1 MAKKSTN
8 TEETKQSTVVLNDEV
23 KVNPT
28 QDNTTNS
35 GSDTPE
41 DTTQDPTQDPV
52 ENTEGDSGDNCPP
65 AGDCSNPDHVC
76 TCKPGH
82 CPNKDC
88 KSGHYWTE
96 GDKTVQYLYHYDD
109 ETETKVDDADHRMVN
124 PIYEAPKDPEPPKD
138 PDPVVPTPD
147 PSKPNPGQT
156 PDTPSNDCGDEVAEP
171 WAHDELLQDADG
183 HTGLERELRLHC
195 GVTYDVVKMWLD
207 EIASAT
213 DKDAVIA
220 KIAWH
225 IPTGGPK
232 SIKVH
237 HKEKIIAALNV
248 LK

>member
-23 KVNPT
+23 NPI
-28 QDNTTNS
+28 QDTNI
-35 GSDTPE
+35 
-41 DTTQDPTQDPV
+41 QNVV
-52 ENTEGDSGDNCPP
+52 ENNTITTTDT
-65 AGDCSNPDHVC
+65 ADCSNPDHVC

-96 GDKTVQYLYHYDD
+96 GTEKDQYLYHYDSDD
-109 ETETKVDDADHRMVN
+109 ETIKLEDADHRKAN
-124 PIYEAPKDPEPPKD
+124 PNYKVPEPPKDPEPPKPNPEPSNPGGSTED
-138 PDPVVPTPD
+138 PD
-147 PSKPNPGQT
+147 QI
-156 PDTPSNDCGDEVAEP
+156 PSNDCGPEVEEP
-171 WAHDELLQDADG
+171 WAHDELLQDANE

-207 EIASAT
+207 EIATAT
-213 DKDAVIA
+213 DKDAVID

-237 HKEKIIAALNV
+237 HKAKIVEALKA

>member
-23 KVNPT
+23 NPI
-28 QDNTTNS
+28 Q
-35 GSDTPE
+35 
-41 DTTQDPTQDPV
+41 DTTIKDV
-52 ENTEGDSGDNCPP
+52 ENTPTPTN

-82 CPNKDC
+82 CPNKNC

-96 GDKTVQYLYHYDD
+96 GTEKDQYLYHYDSDD
-109 ETETKVDDADHRMVN
+109 ETIKLEDDDHRKAN
-124 PIYEAPKDPEPPKD
+124 PIYKAPEQPKPNPEPSKPN
-138 PDPVVPTPD
+138 PE
-147 PSKPNPGQT
+147 PSKPGETKPNPGQT
-156 PDTPSNDCGDEVAEP
+156 PDTPSNDCGPELEEP
-171 WAHDELLQDADG
+171 WAHDELLKNADG

-213 DKDAVIA
+213 DKDAVID

-237 HKEKIIAALNV
+237 HKAKIIAALNA

>member
-23 KVNPT
+23 NPI
-28 QDNTTNS
+28 QDTTIQDVVK
-35 GSDTPE
+35 DTP
-41 DTTQDPTQDPV
+41 TPI
-52 ENTEGDSGDNCPP
+52 N

-82 CPNKDC
+82 CPNENC

-96 GDKTVQYLYHYDD
+96 GDNTVKFLYHYDTDD
-109 ETETKVDDADHRMVN
+109 ETTPSKTKEN
-124 PIYEAPKDPEPPKD
+124 PIYKVPEPSNPGGSTED
-138 PDPVVPTPD
+138 PD
-147 PSKPNPGQT
+147 QI
-156 PDTPSNDCGDEVAEP
+156 PSNDCGPELEEP

-183 HTGLERELRLHC
+183 HTSLERELRLHC
-195 GVTYDVVKMWLD
+195 GVTYDVVKMWLG
-207 EIASAT
+207 EIATAT
-213 DKDAVIA
+213 DKDAVID

-237 HKEKIIAALNV
+237 HKAKIVKALKA

>member
-23 KVNPT
+23 KANPI
-28 QDNTTNS
+28 
-35 GSDTPE
+35 
-41 DTTQDPTQDPV
+41 QDPV
-52 ENTEGDSGDNCPP
+52 ENTEDTPT
-65 AGDCSNPDHVC
+65 GDCSNPDYVC

-96 GDKTVQYLYHYDD
+96 GTESDQYLYHYDSDD
-109 ETETKVDDADHRMVN
+109 ETIKIEDADHRKAN
-124 PIYEAPKDPEPPKD
+124 PNYKVPEPPKD
-138 PDPVVPTPD
+138 PE
-147 PSKPNPGQT
+147 PSKPDPEPSKPGGST
-156 PDTPSNDCGDEVAEP
+156 EDPDQIPSNDCGPELEEP

-183 HTGLERELRLHC
+183 HTGLECELRLHC

-213 DKDAVIA
+213 DKDAVID

-237 HKEKIIAALNV
+237 HKEKIIAALNA

>member
-23 KVNPT
+23 NPIK
-28 QDNTTNS
+28 
-35 GSDTPE
+35 
-41 DTTQDPTQDPV
+41 DTTTPTD
-52 ENTEGDSGDNCPP
+52 TF
-65 AGDCSNPDHVC
+65 DCSNPDHKC

-96 GDKTVQYLYHYDD
+96 GTESDQYLYHYDSDD
-109 ETETKVDDADHRMVN
+109 ETIKLEDADHRTAN
-124 PIYEAPKDPEPPKD
+124 LNYKIPEPPKD
-138 PDPVVPTPD
+138 PE
-147 PSKPNPGQT
+147 PSKPSGPSNPSEPSNPGGSTEGPNQI
-156 PDTPSNDCGDEVAEP
+156 PSNDCGPEVAEP
-171 WAHDELLQDADG
+171 WAHDELLQDVDG

-213 DKDAVIA
+213 DKDAVID

-237 HKEKIIAALNV
+237 HKAKIVNALKA

>member
-23 KVNPT
+23 NPI
-28 QDNTTNS
+28 Q
-35 GSDTPE
+35 
-41 DTTQDPTQDPV
+41 DTTIQDVV
-52 ENTEGDSGDNCPP
+52 ENTPTPIN

-96 GDKTVQYLYHYDD
+96 GTEKDQYLYHYDSDD
-109 ETETKVDDADHRMVN
+109 ETIKLEDDDHRKEN
-124 PIYEAPKDPEPPKD
+124 PIYKDPEPPK
-138 PDPVVPTPD
+138 PNPE
-147 PSKPNPGQT
+147 PSKPGGSTQDPGQT
-156 PDTPSNDCGDEVAEP
+156 PDIPSNDCGPEVEEP
-171 WAHDELLQDADG
+171 WAHDELLQDADE

-207 EIASAT
+207 EIATAT
-213 DKDAVIA
+213 DKDAVID

-237 HKEKIIAALNV
+237 HKAKIVEALKA

>member
-23 KVNPT
+23 NPI
-28 QDNTTNS
+28 Q
-35 GSDTPE
+35 DTPTPT
-41 DTTQDPTQDPV
+41 DTF
-52 ENTEGDSGDNCPP
+52 
-65 AGDCSNPDHVC
+65 DCSNPDHAC

-96 GDKTVQYLYHYDD
+96 GTEKDQYLYHYDSDD
-109 ETETKVDDADHRMVN
+109 ETIKLEDEDHRKAN
-124 PIYEAPKDPEPPKD
+124 PLYKVPEPPKD
-138 PDPVVPTPD
+138 PE
-147 PSKPNPGQT
+147 PSKPNPEPSKPGDSTQD
-156 PDTPSNDCGDEVAEP
+156 PDQIPSNDCGPELEEP

-207 EIASAT
+207 EIATAT
-213 DKDAVIA
+213 DKDAVID

-237 HKEKIIAALNV
+237 HKAKIVEALKA

>member
-23 KVNPT
+23 NPI
-28 QDNTTNS
+28 Q
-35 GSDTPE
+35 DTPIPT
-41 DTTQDPTQDPV
+41 DT
-52 ENTEGDSGDNCPP
+52 
-65 AGDCSNPDHVC
+65 GDCSNPDHVC

-96 GDKTVQYLYHYDD
+96 GTESEQYLYHYDSDD
-109 ETETKVDDADHRMVN
+109 ETIKLEDADHRKAN
-124 PIYEAPKDPEPPKD
+124 PNYKVPEPPKD
-138 PDPVVPTPD
+138 PEPSKPGPE
-147 PSKPNPGQT
+147 PSKPNPEPSNPGGST
-156 PDTPSNDCGDEVAEP
+156 EDPDQIPSNDCGPEVAEP

-195 GVTYDVVKMWLD
+195 GVTYDVVKMWLS
-207 EIASAT
+207 EITTAT
-213 DKDAVIA
+213 DKDAVID

-237 HKEKIIAALNV
+237 HKAKIVEALKA

>member
-23 KVNPT
+23 NPI
-28 QDNTTNS
+28 Q
-35 GSDTPE
+35 
-41 DTTQDPTQDPV
+41 DTTTPTD
-52 ENTEGDSGDNCPP
+52 TF
-65 AGDCSNPDHVC
+65 DCSNPGHVC

-96 GDKTVQYLYHYDD
+96 GTESDQYLYHYDSDD
-109 ETETKVDDADHRMVN
+109 ETIKLEDEDHRKEN
-124 PIYEAPKDPEPPKD
+124 PIYKAPEPPKD
-138 PDPVVPTPD
+138 PE
-147 PSKPNPGQT
+147 PSKPGETKPNPGDSTQDPGQT
-156 PDTPSNDCGDEVAEP
+156 PDTPSNDCGPELEEP
-171 WAHDELLQDADG
+171 WAHDELLQNTDG

-195 GVTYDVVKMWLD
+195 GVTYDVVKMWLG
-207 EIASAT
+207 EIATAT
-213 DKDAVIA
+213 DKDAVID

-237 HKEKIIAALNV
+237 HKAKIIAALNA

>member
-8 TEETKQSTVVLNDEV
+8 TEETKQSTVVLNDD
-23 KVNPT
+23 T
-28 QDNTTNS
+28 TIQDVVE
-35 GSDTPE
+35 DTPTST
-41 DTTQDPTQDPV
+41 D
-52 ENTEGDSGDNCPP
+52 
-65 AGDCSNPDHVC
+65 AFDCSNPDHVC

-96 GDKTVQYLYHYDD
+96 GTESDQYLYHYDSDD
-109 ETETKVDDADHRMVN
+109 ETIKLEDADHRKEN
-124 PIYEAPKDPEPPKD
+124 PIYKAPETPKDPEPSNPGGSTQD
-138 PDPVVPTPD
+138 
-147 PSKPNPGQT
+147 PGQT
-156 PDTPSNDCGDEVAEP
+156 PDIPSNDCGPELEEP
-171 WAHDELLQDADG
+171 WAHDKLLQDADG

-207 EIASAT
+207 EIATAT
-213 DKDAVIA
+213 DKDAVID

-237 HKEKIIAALNV
+237 HKAKIVEALKA